1 MKKHFRQTRWPTS
14 TWIDSHSNSTRQIKI
29 TIRQFQCW
37 WYSIY
42 SIEVLLPS
50 VTPSLTSAPRSES
63 VYQTLYFKFPQSI
76 LQMDGQEKQRRKK
89 WSGEDESN
97 TKGILLLW
105 VILILHLGGNI
116 VKRILHI
123 LIVVEFTNAP
133 FDFINIS
140 SSRKYSPY
148 YTRATALSLVL

>member
-14 TWIDSHSNSTRQIKI
+14 IWIDSHSNSTRQIKI

-148 YTRATALSLVL
+148 YTRAKALSLVL

>member
-148 YTRATALSLVL
+148 YTRAKALSLVL

>member
-1 MKKHFRQTRWPTS
+1 
-14 TWIDSHSNSTRQIKI
+14 
-29 TIRQFQCW
+29 
-37 WYSIY
+37 
-42 SIEVLLPS
+42 
-50 VTPSLTSAPRSES
+50 
-63 VYQTLYFKFPQSI
+63 
-76 LQMDGQEKQRRKK
+76 MDGQEKQRRKK

-148 YTRATALSLVL
+148 YTRAKALSLVL